1 LTCLQ
6 LTISPTFYALL
17 FCTKVLARSFL
28 HIYFRFLHFWRK
40 NIDAKA
46 APKMLVKLTPGQLT
60 HAVRDL
66 GLELATLLP
75 ELTQT

>member
-1 LTCLQ
+1 MRQYSCAKVIQTQNVSTKKLC
-6 LTISPTFYALL
+6 AKLL
-17 FCTKVLARSFL
+17 YEKGVR
-28 HIYFRFLHFWRK
+28 
-40 NIDAKA
+40 
-46 APKMLVKLTPGQLT
+46 KMLVKLTPGQLT